1 MNLRRLVL
9 MGTPDFAVPAFD
21 ALFKAGHDIACVY
34 SQPPRP
40 AGRGQHVQKSPVQIW
55 AETQG
60 LLVRTPV
67 RLKDAADHQDFADLQ
82 ADVAVVA
89 AYGLIL
95 PQAILSAPR
104 FGCLNIHASL
114 LPRWRGASP
123 IHHALWQGDSQT
135 GITIMQMEKG
145 LDTGPMLLKGTID
158 ILSTHTTPVLHD
170 ALSAMGAQLIVQA
183 VANITTLVP
192 EVQDCAAH
200 TYAPL
205 LKKTD
210 GLVDWSQP
218 AYAIDR
224 QIRALN
230 PWPGTH
236 THIAGKRLKILACAI
251 GGTHTHTLC
260 GALLNDVGDVA
271 CGGGTVLR
279 IMVVQPDSSRAMPFA
294 DAVRGGHVHVGAVL
308 S

>member
-1 MNLRRLVL
+1 MSLRRLVL
-9 MGTPDFAVPAFD
+9 MGTPAFAVPAFD
-21 ALFKAGHDIACVY
+21 ALLRAGHDIACVY

-40 AGRGQHVQKSPVQIW
+40 AGRGQHVQKSPVHMW
-55 AETQG
+55 ADTSS
-60 LLVRTPV
+60 LPVRTPLN
-67 RLKDAADHQDFADLQ
+67 LKDVTAQQDFADLQ
-82 ADVAVVA
+82 ADIAIVA

-95 PQAILSAPR
+95 PQAVLSAPR

-123 IHHALWQGDSQT
+123 IHHALWHGDSQT

-145 LDTGPMLLKGTID
+145 LDTGPMLLKGTLD
-158 ILSTHTTPVLHD
+158 ILPTHTTPLLHD

-192 EVQDCAAH
+192 ELQDHAAH

-236 THIAGKRLKILACAI
+236 THIAGKRLKIISAALIDAHTDAVT
-251 GGTHTHTLC
+251 GTIVSDT
-260 GALLNDVGDVA
+260 GDVA
-271 CGGGTVLR
+271 CGGGTILR
-279 IMVVQPDSSRAMPFA
+279 LISVQPDSSRAMPFA
-294 DAVRGGHVHVGAVL
+294 DAVRGGYLQVGAQL